1 MEFEI
6 NELEKNSVA
15 IQTESCET
23 FDIDINEMEFEKT
36 HFFKHLSFANQSY
49 FQHFRD
55 SIKYSFMSFKASF
68 CFFVHSIWPDIYI
81 KSGSEIVH
89 ELSGIIKEKYNKRIK
104 ELLFK
109 ELLT

>member
-68 CFFVHSIWPDIYI
+68 CFFVFLFEFLVMILLKI
-81 KSGSEIVH
+81 KREST
-89 ELSGIIKEKYNKRIK
+89 EKNSR
-104 ELLFK
+104 LR
-109 ELLT
+109 TRS